1 MGGVFG
7 HMSHIYDNPNMTFG
21 QIKDIMTKA
30 SAGQLENV
38 TEKTDGQNLFVSYKL
53 SDGTQRWVPEEAVRS
68 ARNKGDIKNGGMT
81 PEQLAT
87 KFAGR
92 GALEDA
98 FTNAFRAFAKTVD
111 KFSEEEKL
119 KLFGPDTNIYY
130 NAEVMDP
137 ANANVINYDTK
148 TFLIHRA
155 GHAEYDKETG
165 KPVDKEQGFSEQQA
179 STLQNVLEK
188 SQDEMSKGDFRV
200 QVNAIRQLKA
210 LGDDVALS
218 AALKGM
224 DQVMSSAGVSDDDT
238 IGDYIIGKWRQVVN
252 KELPD
257 LSDEGK
263 QLIIKRVM
271 TDYYGALEGEGPLK
285 SRGLETRQITK
296 TIGQPELNKQI
307 VSVIKSYP
315 QRFKEFIFP
324 VESVIHRFAIEIMRA
339 VQSAYIIAAGGNEK
353 EVARLQALVGKAI
366 ETIQASG
373 NEEAMEILRPQLEKL
388 SKIEDDGS
396 IGDVDLSMISSAA
409 EGIVFDYDGHT
420 YKFTGGFAPANQI
433 LGLFKYGRKGIP
445 AMAGEEDLEEG
456 LWDSIKK
463 FAKEGGWP
471 KKPTAFK
478 KKISG
483 MVGDTFSSS
492 LAEGAGNQIV
502 VVYPGRFQPMGRH
515 HAATYEALTQKFGAD
530 NVFVATSNVVKPPKS
545 PLNFEQ
551 KKDIMVK
558 HGIPEGQIVQTK
570 NPYQAQELLTKF
582 DPATTS
588 VVFAVGKKDMQ
599 ESPRFANLGGT
610 RKDGKPAYLRR
621 LGDDEELAKFSK
633 HGYVDIAPHVSLDVP
648 GVGEMSGTAL
658 RQALAGADPETFQK
672 IMGFFDQEIYD
683 MLRNTLQEISSVS
696 GGASSG
702 FADRAPKVVGS
713 EREKYR
719 HPKDFIAEVSA
730 MIAGDIEG
738 GMIGTGSKKG
748 PWHNLDVE
756 AENEKQ
762 KEISKLKGDKEELVS
777 EVVDY
782 LLGITVG

>member
-7 HMSHIYDNPNMTFG
+7 HMSHIYDNPGMTFG

-81 PEQLAT
+81 PEQLAA

-92 GALEDA
+92 GALEAA

-111 KFSEEEKL
+111 KFSDEEKL

-165 KPVDKEQGFSEQQA
+165 KPVDKEKGFSEQQA
-179 STLQNVLEK
+179 GTLQSVLEK
-188 SQDEMSKGDFRV
+188 SQDEMSKGDFKV
-200 QVNAIRQLKA
+200 QVNAIRQLQA

-218 AALKGM
+218 AALSGM
-224 DQVMSSAGVSDDDT
+224 DRVMSSAGVSDNDT
-238 IGDYIIGKWRQVVN
+238 IADYIIKQWRQLIE

-257 LSDEGK
+257 LNEDGQ

-271 TDYYGALEGEGPLK
+271 SDYYGALEGAGPLK
-285 SRGLETRQITK
+285 SRGLETRQIVK
-296 TIGQPELNKQI
+296 AIDQPELKER
-307 VSVIKSYP
+307 VVELIKSYP
-315 QRFKEFIFP
+315 QHFKKFIFP
-324 VESVIHRFAIEIMRA
+324 IESVIHRFAIEILRA

-445 AMAGEEDLEEG
+445 AMADDADLNEEVFAFLTEQEGKYVVLIPGGFKPPHKGHYSMLNHYAENPDVQDVVVLNGPKAREGVTQEMSQQLFDLYGGLDPKIQFVEHSLPMRAAFELLGDEKFVAQFGDNVTFVLGCSQKVSAKGPSDAARATQFAQWFQANPDKNPLNVNVGVLSPCPVESDGGIDLSASVMRKAARESNDKLLSLHLPKDVDVNTVKSILPSALEE
-456 LWDSIKK
+456 
-463 FAKEGGWP
+463 FAMSNGG
-471 KKPTAFK
+471 
-478 KKISG
+478 I
-483 MVGDTFSSS
+483 
-492 LAEGAGNQIV
+492 
-502 VVYPGRFQPMGRH
+502 
-515 HAATYEALTQKFGAD
+515 
-530 NVFVATSNVVKPPKS
+530 
-545 PLNFEQ
+545 
-551 KKDIMVK
+551 
-558 HGIPEGQIVQTK
+558 
-570 NPYQAQELLTKF
+570 
-582 DPATTS
+582 
-588 VVFAVGKKDMQ
+588 
-599 ESPRFANLGGT
+599 
-610 RKDGKPAYLRR
+610 
-621 LGDDEELAKFSK
+621 
-633 HGYVDIAPHVSLDVP
+633 
-648 GVGEMSGTAL
+648 
-658 RQALAGADPETFQK
+658 AGA
-672 IMGFFDQEIYD
+672 
-683 MLRNTLQEISSVS
+683 S
-696 GGASSG
+696 G
-702 FADRAPKVVGS
+702 RAPAVVGS
-713 EREKYR
+713 EKEKKP
-719 HPKDFIAEVSA
+719 HGKNFLPK
-730 MIAGDIEG
+730 
-738 GMIGTGSKKG
+738 
-748 PWHNLDVE
+748 
-756 AENEKQ
+756 
-762 KEISKLKGDKEELVS
+762 KEEMVN
-777 EVVDY
+777 EVMDY
-782 LLGITVG
+782 LLGISVG

>member
-53 SDGTQRWVPEEAVRS
+53 SDGTQRWLPEEAVRS

-92 GALEDA
+92 GALEAA

-111 KFSEEEKL
+111 KFSDEEKL

-137 ANANVINYDTK
+137 ANPNVINYDTK

-165 KPVDKEQGFSEQQA
+165 KPVDKEAGFSEQQA
-179 STLQNVLEK
+179 GTLQSVLEK
-188 SQDEMSKGDFRV
+188 SQDELEKDDFRV

-218 AALKGM
+218 MALKGM
-224 DQVMSSAGVSDDDT
+224 DKVMSSAGVSDDNT
-238 IGDYIIGKWRQVVN
+238 IGDYIISKWRNLIN
-252 KELPD
+252 KALPE

-271 TDYYGALEGEGPLK
+271 SDYYGALEGEGPLK

-296 TIGQPELNKQI
+296 AINQPELNEK
-307 VSVIKSYP
+307 VVEVIKSYP
-315 QRFKEFIFP
+315 QHFKEFIFP

-396 IGDVDLSMISSAA
+396 IGAVDLSMISSAA

-445 AMAGEEDLEEG
+445 AMAEG
-456 LWDSIKK
+456 LAAKIWDA
-463 FAKEGGWP
+463 AKN
-471 KKPTAFK
+471 
-478 KKISG
+478 
-483 MVGDTFSSS
+483 
-492 LAEGAGNQIV
+492 GADLTKVTMGAIGEIPPIPGAKRVAPIVDPLLTEASPNV
-502 VVYPGRFQPMGRH
+502 VVIYPGRFQPMGRH
-515 HAATYEALTQKFGAD
+515 HAATYKALVEKYGAD
-530 NVFVATSNVVKPPKS
+530 KVFVATSNVVKPPNS
-545 PLNFEQ
+545 PLSFDQ
-551 KKDIMVK
+551 KKSIMMK
-558 HGIPEGQIVQTK
+558 HGIPGNQIVQTK
-570 NPYQAQELLTKF
+570 NPYQAQEVLQNF
-582 DPATTS
+582 DPETTS

-599 ESPRFANLGGT
+599 ASPRFANLGGV
-610 RKDGKPAYLRR
+610 RKDGNPAYLRKW
-621 LGDDEELAKFSK
+621 GSDETPAPFKQ
-633 HGYVDIAPHVSLDVP
+633 HGYVTVAPHVALDIP
-648 GVGEMSGTAL
+648 GIGEMSGTTL
-658 RQALAGADPETFQK
+658 RQALAQADPQTFEN
-672 IMGFFDQEIYD
+672 IMGFFDEDISQ
-683 MLRNTLQEISSVS
+683 MLQNQLQEMSAMG
-696 GGASSG
+696 GGAVTGYSG
-702 FADRAPKVVGS
+702 QMPSVVGS
-713 EREKYR
+713 EKKKRR
-719 HPKDFIAEVSA
+719 HPHSFLQEEQLVTEV
-730 MIAGDIEG
+730 M
-738 GMIGTGSKKG
+738 
-748 PWHNLDVE
+748 
-756 AENEKQ
+756 
-762 KEISKLKGDKEELVS
+762 
-777 EVVDY
+777 DY

>member
-7 HMSHIYDNPNMTFG
+7 HMSHIYDNPGMTFG
-21 QIKDIMTKA
+21 QIKDIMQKA
-30 SAGQLENV
+30 SAGKLENV

-92 GALEDA
+92 GALEAA

-111 KFSEEEKL
+111 KFSDEEKL

-137 ANANVINYDTK
+137 ANPNVINYDTK

-165 KPVDKEQGFSEQQA
+165 KPIDKEAGFSEQQA
-179 STLQNVLEK
+179 GTLQSVLEK

-218 AALKGM
+218 TALKGM
-224 DQVMSSAGVSDDDT
+224 DKVMSSAGVSDDDT
-238 IGDYIIGKWRQVVN
+238 IGDYIIGKWRQVVD
-252 KELPD
+252 KELPG

-296 TIGQPELNKQI
+296 TINQPELNEQI
-307 VSVIKSYP
+307 VGVIKSYP

-324 VESVIHRFAIEIMRA
+324 VESVIHRFAIEILRA

-373 NEEAMEILRPQLEKL
+373 NEEAMEILKPQLEKL

-396 IGDVDLSMISSAA
+396 IGSVDLSMISSAA

-445 AMAGEEDLEEG
+445 AMATPEDLAEVAEVFSFLTEQEEKRV
-456 LWDSIKK
+456 I
-463 FAKEGGWP
+463 A
-471 KKPTAFK
+471 
-478 KKISG
+478 I
-483 MVGDTFSSS
+483 
-492 LAEGAGNQIV
+492 
-502 VVYPGRFQPMGRH
+502 YPGRFQPMGPH
-515 HAATYEALTQKFGAD
+515 HAQTYQKLAQKFGAE
-530 NVFVATSNVVKPPKS
+530 NTFIATSNVVKPPNS

-551 KKDIMVK
+551 KKSIMVK
-558 HGIPEGQIVQTK
+558 HGIPESQIVQTK
-570 NPYQAQELLTKF
+570 NPYQAAEI
-582 DPATTS
+582 TS
-588 VVFAVGKKDMQ
+588 NFNPQNTAVLFAVGKKDMETQ
-599 ESPRFANLGGT
+599 PRFSNLGGMT
-610 RKDGKPAYLRR
+610 KKGTPAYYKKF
-621 LGDDEELAKFSK
+621 EPNQELDSLDA
-633 HGYVDIAPHVSLDVP
+633 HGYITVAPHVSLEIP
-648 GVGEMSGTAL
+648 GIGEMSGTTL
-658 RQALAGADPETFQK
+658 RQALVQSDPQTFEK

-683 MLRNTLQEISSVS
+683 MLQNSLQEMSSVGS
-696 GGASSG
+696 VGAFGYGAPFPGPKKKNKLQYKGG
-702 FADRAPKVVGS
+702 K
-713 EREKYR
+713 
-719 HPKDFIAEVSA
+719 FIQEQDEMV
-730 MIAGDIEG
+730 
-738 GMIGTGSKKG
+738 
-748 PWHNLDVE
+748 N
-756 AENEKQ
+756 
-762 KEISKLKGDKEELVS
+762 

>member
-7 HMSHIYDNPNMTFG
+7 HMSHIYDNPGMTFG

-53 SDGTQRWVPEEAVRS
+53 SDETQRWVPEEAVRS

-81 PEQLAT
+81 PEQLAA

-92 GALEDA
+92 GALEAA

-111 KFSEEEKL
+111 KFSDEEKL

-165 KPVDKEQGFSEQQA
+165 KPVDKEKGFSEQQA
-179 STLQNVLEK
+179 GTLQSVLEK
-188 SQDEMSKGDFRV
+188 SQDEMSKGDFKV
-200 QVNAIRQLKA
+200 QVNAIRQLQA

-218 AALKGM
+218 AALSGM
-224 DQVMSSAGVSDDDT
+224 DRVMSSAGVSDNDT
-238 IGDYIIGKWRQVVN
+238 IADYIIKQWRQLIE

-257 LSDEGK
+257 LNEDGQ

-271 TDYYGALEGEGPLK
+271 SDYYGALEGAGPLK
-285 SRGLETRQITK
+285 SRGLETRQIVK
-296 TIGQPELNKQI
+296 AIDQPELKER
-307 VSVIKSYP
+307 VVELIKSYP
-315 QRFKEFIFP
+315 QHFKKFIFP
-324 VESVIHRFAIEIMRA
+324 IESVIHRFAIEILRA

-445 AMAGEEDLEEG
+445 AMADDDDLNEEVFAFLTEQEGKYVVLIPGGFKPPHKGHYSMLNHYAENPDVQDVVVLNGPKAREGVTQEMSQQLFDLYGGLDPKIQFVEHSLPMRAAFELLGDEKFVAQFGDNVTFVLGCSQKVSAKGPSDAARATQFAQWFQANPDKNPLNVNVGVLSPCPVESDGGIDLSASVMRKAARESNDKLLSLHLPKDVDVNTVKSILPSTLEE
-456 LWDSIKK
+456 
-463 FAKEGGWP
+463 FA
-471 KKPTAFK
+471 
-478 KKISG
+478 
-483 MVGDTFSSS
+483 
-492 LAEGAGNQIV
+492 
-502 VVYPGRFQPMGRH
+502 
-515 HAATYEALTQKFGAD
+515 
-530 NVFVATSNVVKPPKS
+530 
-545 PLNFEQ
+545 
-551 KKDIMVK
+551 
-558 HGIPEGQIVQTK
+558 
-570 NPYQAQELLTKF
+570 
-582 DPATTS
+582 
-588 VVFAVGKKDMQ
+588 
-599 ESPRFANLGGT
+599 
-610 RKDGKPAYLRR
+610 
-621 LGDDEELAKFSK
+621 
-633 HGYVDIAPHVSLDVP
+633 
-648 GVGEMSGTAL
+648 MSGGGI
-658 RQALAGADPETFQK
+658 AGA
-672 IMGFFDQEIYD
+672 
-683 MLRNTLQEISSVS
+683 S
-696 GGASSG
+696 GRVPA
-702 FADRAPKVVGS
+702 VVGS
-713 EREKYR
+713 EKEKKP
-719 HPKDFIAEVSA
+719 HGKNFLPK
-730 MIAGDIEG
+730 
-738 GMIGTGSKKG
+738 
-748 PWHNLDVE
+748 
-756 AENEKQ
+756 
-762 KEISKLKGDKEELVS
+762 KEEMVN
-777 EVVDY
+777 EVMDY
-782 LLGITVG
+782 LLGISVG

>member
-21 QIKDIMTKA
+21 QIKDIMQKA

-445 AMAGEEDLEEG
+445 AMAGEEDLAEEILTFLTEQEG
-456 LWDSIKK
+456 KK
-463 FAKEGGWP
+463 TVA
-471 KKPTAFK
+471 
-478 KKISG
+478 I
-483 MVGDTFSSS
+483 
-492 LAEGAGNQIV
+492 
-502 VVYPGRFQPMGRH
+502 YPGRFQPMGPH
-515 HAATYEALTQKFGAD
+515 HFQTYKQIAAEHGAQNTY
-530 NVFVATSNVVKPPKS
+530 VATSDKTGPKS

-551 KKDIMVK
+551 KKSIIGK
-558 HGIPEGQIVQTK
+558 HGIPESQIGQVT
-570 NPYQAQELLTKF
+570 NPYYAKEIYEQLGGPDEIE
-582 DPATTS
+582 
-588 VVFAVGKKDMQ
+588 VVYFVGAKDMR
-599 ESPRFANLGGT
+599 ENPRFQKTNGT
-610 RKDGKPAYLRR
+610 TKEGYDWR
-621 LGDDEELAKFSK
+621 LA
-633 HGYVDIAPHVSLDVP
+633 VAPHVEIDIP
-648 GVGEMSGTAL
+648 GFGEMCGTSL
-658 RQALAGADPETFQK
+658 RDCLGAAAPEQFK
-672 IMGFFDQEIYD
+672 AIMGWFDAGVYE
-683 MLRNTLQEISSVS
+683 MLKDTLQEISSMA
-696 GGASSG
+696 GGN
-702 FADRAPKVVGS
+702 VQ
-713 EREKYR
+713 
-719 HPKDFIAEVSA
+719 
-730 MIAGDIEG
+730 G
-738 GMIGTGSKKG
+738 GMISTGSKKG
-748 PWHNLDVE
+748 PWPGFDAE
-756 AENEKQ
+756 AFNKRQ
-762 KEISKLKGDKEELVS
+762 KKDAKLRGAKEFIGEEEIVN

-782 LLGITVG
+782 LLGIMVG

>member
-21 QIKDIMTKA
+21 QIKDIMQKA

-38 TEKTDGQNLFVSYKL
+38 TEKTDGQNLFVSYNVQ
-53 SDGTQRWVPEEAVRS
+53 DGTVRA
-68 ARNKGDIKNGGMT
+68 ARNKGNLKTGGMDAAA
-81 PEQLAT
+81 LAE
-87 KFAGR
+87 KFGGR
-92 GALEDA
+92 GALTDA
-98 FTNAFRAFAKTVD
+98 FVNAFKAFEIAVNQ
-111 KFSEEEKL
+111 FSDEEKL
-119 KLFGPDTNIYY
+119 ELFGPDTNIFY

-155 GHAEYDKETG
+155 GHAEFDRETG
-165 KPVDKEQGFSEQQA
+165 KPVSSEQGFSEKKAGALQA
-179 STLQNVLEK
+179 ALEK
-188 SQDEMSKGDFRV
+188 AQESMKGDFKV

-210 LGDDVALS
+210 LGDDIAL
-218 AALKGM
+218 AHALKGM
-224 DQVMSSAGVSDDDT
+224 DQVMSSAGVGDGDT
-238 IGDYIIGKWRQVVN
+238 IGAYIISKWRNVVN
-252 KELPD
+252 QELPE

-296 TIGQPELNKQI
+296 TINQPELNEKI
-307 VSVIKSYP
+307 VGVIKSYP

-366 ETIQASG
+366 DTIKGSG
-373 NEEAMEILRPQLEKL
+373 NEEAMEIIKGQLEKL

-445 AMAGEEDLEEG
+445 AMAGEEDLAEEILTFLTEQAG
-456 LWDSIKK
+456 KK
-463 FAKEGGWP
+463 
-471 KKPTAFK
+471 
-478 KKISG
+478 
-483 MVGDTFSSS
+483 
-492 LAEGAGNQIV
+492 V
-502 VVYPGRFQPMGRH
+502 VAIYPGRFQPMGPH
-515 HAATYEALTQKFGAD
+515 HFQTYKQIAAEHGAQNTY
-530 NVFVATSNVVKPPKS
+530 VATSDKTGPKS

-551 KKDIMVK
+551 KKSIIGK
-558 HGIPEGQIVQTK
+558 HGIPESQIGQVT
-570 NPYQAQELLTKF
+570 NPYYAKEIYEQLGGPDEIE
-582 DPATTS
+582 
-588 VVFAVGKKDMQ
+588 VVYFVGAKDMK
-599 ESPRFANLGGT
+599 ENPRFQKTSGT
-610 RKDGKPAYLRR
+610 TKEGYDWR
-621 LGDDEELAKFSK
+621 LD
-633 HGYVDIAPHVSLDVP
+633 VAPHVEIDIP
-648 GVGEMSGTAL
+648 GFGEMCGTSL
-658 RQALAGADPETFQK
+658 RDCLGAAEPEQFK
-672 IMGFFDQEIYD
+672 AIMGWFDQGVYD
-683 MLRNTLQEISSVS
+683 MLQSTLQEMSSMA
-696 GGASSG
+696 GGN
-702 FADRAPKVVGS
+702 VQ
-713 EREKYR
+713 
-719 HPKDFIAEVSA
+719 
-730 MIAGDIEG
+730 G

-748 PWHNLDVE
+748 PWHGFDTAAFNRR
-756 AENEKQ
+756 Q
-762 KEISKLKGDKEELVS
+762 KKDAKLRGAKEFIGEEEIVN

>member
-21 QIKDIMTKA
+21 QIKDIMQKA

-81 PEQLAT
+81 PEQLAA

-92 GALEDA
+92 GALEAA

-111 KFSEEEKL
+111 KFSDEEKL

-137 ANANVINYDTK
+137 ANPNVINYDTK

-165 KPVDKEQGFSEQQA
+165 KPVDKEAGFSEQQA
-179 STLQNVLEK
+179 STLQSVLEK
-188 SQDEMSKGDFRV
+188 SQDEMSEGDFRV

-218 AALKGM
+218 TALKGM
-224 DQVMSSAGVSDDDT
+224 DKVMSSAGVSDSDT
-238 IGDYIIGKWRQVVN
+238 IGDYIISKWRNLVST
-252 KELPD
+252 ELPE

-271 TDYYGALEGEGPLK
+271 SDYYGALEGEGPLK

-296 TIGQPELNKQI
+296 AINQPELNEK
-307 VSVIKSYP
+307 VVEVIKSYP
-315 QRFKEFIFP
+315 QHFKEFIFP
-324 VESVIHRFAIEIMRA
+324 VESVIHRFAIEILRA

-388 SKIEDDGS
+388 SRIEDDGS

-445 AMAGEEDLEEG
+445 AMAGEEDLAEEVVTF
-456 LWDSIKK
+456 LTEADEKYVVLIP
-463 FAKEGGWP
+463 GG
-471 KKPTAFK
+471 F
-478 KKISG
+478 
-483 MVGDTFSSS
+483 
-492 LAEGAGNQIV
+492 
-502 VVYPGRFQPMGRH
+502 
-515 HAATYEALTQKFGAD
+515 
-530 NVFVATSNVVKPPKS
+530 KPPHKGHYAM
-545 PLNFEQ
+545 LNHYAE
-551 KKDIMVK
+551 
-558 HGIPEGQIVQTK
+558 
-570 NPYQAQELLTKF
+570 NP
-582 DPATTS
+582 
-588 VVFAVGKKDMQ
+588 
-599 ESPRFANLGGT
+599 
-610 RKDGKPAYLRR
+610 
-621 LGDDEELAKFSK
+621 
-633 HGYVDIAPHVSLDVP
+633 
-648 GVGEMSGTAL
+648 
-658 RQALAGADPETFQK
+658 
-672 IMGFFDQEIYD
+672 
-683 MLRNTLQEISSVS
+683 
-696 GGASSG
+696 
-702 FADRAPKVVGS
+702 
-713 EREKYR
+713 
-719 HPKDFIAEVSA
+719 
-730 MIAGDIEG
+730 
-738 GMIGTGSKKG
+738 
-748 PWHNLDVE
+748 DVE
-756 AENEKQ
+756 AVVVLSGPKAREGVTKEMSQQLFKLYGGLDPKIRFIDHNLPMRATFELLGNREFVSEFGDNVIFALGCSQKVGEKGPSDAQRAADFANWFKNNPDKNPLNVKVGMLSPCPVESAAGEDLSASVMRRAARENNDELLRLHLPKNVDVDDVKSVLPSAMNINEFSAAASMGGTGWAYSGRAPEVTGSEKKKRSRKKKPLQ
-762 KEISKLKGDKEELVS
+762 EEDELVN

-782 LLGITVG
+782 LLSITVG

>member
-21 QIKDIMTKA
+21 QIKDIMQKA
-30 SAGQLENV
+30 SAGELENV

-53 SDGTQRWVPEEAVRS
+53 SDGTQRWVSEEAVRS

-92 GALEDA
+92 GALEAA

-165 KPVDKEQGFSEQQA
+165 KPVDKEEGFSEQQA
-179 STLQNVLEK
+179 STLQSVLEK

-238 IGDYIIGKWRQVVN
+238 IGDYIIGKWRQVVD
-252 KELPD
+252 KELSD

-296 TIGQPELNKQI
+296 TIGQPELDKQI

-445 AMAGEEDLEEG
+445 AMAGDEDLEEAEDGVTKLKDSLPG
-456 LWDSIKK
+456 LKNLLKLTEQEGKYVVLIPGGFKPPHKGHYAMLNHYAENPNVESVVVINGPKAREGVTQEMSQKLFDLYGGLDDKIQFVENSLPMRAAFELLGEKSFIRQFSDGVIFALGCSQKVGAK
-463 FAKEGGWP
+463 GPSDAKRAEDFAKWFQANP
-471 KKPTAFK
+471 DKN
-478 KKISG
+478 ILNVN
-483 MVGDTFSSS
+483 VGILSPCPVES
-492 LAEGAGNQIV
+492 AEGVDLSASVMRKAARENNDKLLSLHLPKGVDVNDVKSIL
-502 VVYPGRFQPMGRH
+502 PGDSLEET
-515 HAATYEALTQKFGAD
+515 ATMT
-530 NVFVATSNVVKPPKS
+530 
-545 PLNFEQ
+545 
-551 KKDIMVK
+551 
-558 HGIPEGQIVQTK
+558 GIG
-570 NPYQAQELLTKF
+570 
-582 DPATTS
+582 S
-588 VVFAVGKKDMQ
+588 V
-599 ESPRFANLGGT
+599 
-610 RKDGKPAYLRR
+610 
-621 LGDDEELAKFSK
+621 
-633 HGYVDIAPHVSLDVP
+633 GY
-648 GVGEMSGTAL
+648 
-658 RQALAGADPETFQK
+658 
-672 IMGFFDQEIYD
+672 
-683 MLRNTLQEISSVS
+683 SSRTP
-696 GGASSG
+696 
-702 FADRAPKVVGS
+702 DVVGS
-713 EREKYR
+713 EEEEKP
-719 HPKDFIAEVSA
+719 H
-730 MIAGDIEG
+730 
-738 GMIGTGSKKG
+738 KKNFL
-748 PWHNLDVE
+748 PE
-756 AENEKQ
+756 
-762 KEISKLKGDKEELVS
+762 EELVT
-777 EVVDY
+777 EVMDY

>member
-7 HMSHIYDNPNMTFG
+7 HMSHIYDNPGMTFG

-81 PEQLAT
+81 PEQLAA

-92 GALEDA
+92 GALEAA

-111 KFSEEEKL
+111 KFSDEEKL

-165 KPVDKEQGFSEQQA
+165 KPVDKEKGFSEQQA
-179 STLQNVLEK
+179 GTLQSVLEK
-188 SQDEMSKGDFRV
+188 SQDEMSKGDFKV
-200 QVNAIRQLKA
+200 QVNAIRQLQA

-218 AALKGM
+218 AALSGM
-224 DQVMSSAGVSDDDT
+224 DRVMSSAGVSDNDT
-238 IGDYIIGKWRQVVN
+238 IADYIIKQWRQLIE

-257 LSDEGK
+257 LNEDGQ

-271 TDYYGALEGEGPLK
+271 SDYYGALEGAGPLK
-285 SRGLETRQITK
+285 SRGLETRQIVK
-296 TIGQPELNKQI
+296 AIDQPELKER
-307 VSVIKSYP
+307 VVELIKSYP
-315 QRFKEFIFP
+315 QHFKKFIFP
-324 VESVIHRFAIEIMRA
+324 IESVIHRFAIEILRA

-445 AMAGEEDLEEG
+445 AMADDADLNEEVFAFLTEQEGKYVVLIPGGFKPPHKGHYAMLNHYAENPNVQDVVVLNGPKAREGVTQEMSQQLFDLYGGLDPKIQFVEHSLPMRAAFELLGDEKFVSQFGDNVTFVLGCSQKVSAKGPSDAARATQFAQWFQTNPDKNPLNVKVGVLSPCPVESAEGVDLSASVMRKAARDGNDELLNLHLPKDVDVDEVKSILPGSIEEMSSG
-456 LWDSIKK
+456 
-463 FAKEGGWP
+463 AGGVGPGGSDYGYSAPMSNLSNP
-471 KKPTAFK
+471 KKRK
-478 KKISG
+478 KK
-483 MVGDTFSSS
+483 
-492 LAEGAGNQIV
+492 
-502 VVYPGRFQPMGRH
+502 P
-515 HAATYEALTQKFGAD
+515 
-530 NVFVATSNVVKPPKS
+530 
-545 PLNFEQ
+545 
-551 KKDIMVK
+551 
-558 HGIPEGQIVQTK
+558 
-570 NPYQAQELLTKF
+570 
-582 DPATTS
+582 
-588 VVFAVGKKDMQ
+588 
-599 ESPRFANLGGT
+599 
-610 RKDGKPAYLRR
+610 
-621 LGDDEELAKFSK
+621 
-633 HGYVDIAPHVSLDVP
+633 
-648 GVGEMSGTAL
+648 
-658 RQALAGADPETFQK
+658 
-672 IMGFFDQEIYD
+672 
-683 MLRNTLQEISSVS
+683 
-696 GGASSG
+696 
-702 FADRAPKVVGS
+702 
-713 EREKYR
+713 
-719 HPKDFIAEVSA
+719 
-730 MIAGDIEG
+730 
-738 GMIGTGSKKG
+738 
-748 PWHNLDVE
+748 
-756 AENEKQ
+756 Q
-762 KEISKLKGDKEELVS
+762 KESMQNEELVN
-777 EVVDY
+777 EVADY
-782 LLGITVG
+782 LLGIMVG